1 MQHLRLLYPSRASS
15 SGYARGYG
23 LDKSPK
29 PAWPISIDKH
39 SKVQSAILRSSHAS
53 ALVGSVSLHVPS
65 FDFFLK
71 RTGQELC
78 LSIKRKIFHHWII
91 PHER

>member
-1 MQHLRLLYPSRASS
+1 MKTYQAVISIMQHLRLLYPSRASS
-15 SGYARGYG
+15 SGYARGYR

-39 SKVQSAILRSSHAS
+39 SKVQSAILSSSHAS

-65 FDFFLK
+65 FDFF
-71 RTGQELC
+71 
-78 LSIKRKIFHHWII
+78 
-91 PHER
+91 